1 MLAII
6 LAEDD
11 AFYRSVSHRTRLLKY
26 EVLRYRDPVKLIDNL
41 EELRPQA
48 VIVHETDFPGHWEI
62 LAATVCCSDSL
73 KGTRILVVS
82 GKAGSSSVEC
92 GALTWIEAERDA
104 DTGRLV
110 GRVLTRTSK

>member
-11 AFYRSVSHRTRLLKY
+11 SFYRSVSHRTRLLKY
-26 EVLRYRDPVKLIDNL
+26 EVLRYKDPVKLIDNL

-48 VIVHETDFPGHWEI
+48 VIVREMDFPGHWEI
-62 LAATVCCSDSL
+62 LAATVCCSDGL

-82 GKAGSSSVEC
+82 GKAGPSSMVYE
-92 GALTWIEAERDA
+92 ALSWIDAEKDA

-110 GRVLTRTSK
+110 GKVLTRTSI